1 MRFAETVLG
10 RAVMVV
16 TAAVAAGVTALVSG
30 CAHRAPQAPA
40 KPGAATPTAPTAKV
54 EPQTALPSLQGS
66 VKSWDEYRLRAAK
79 RMVAANPDKTY
90 LSDPP
95 DPLLA
100 IPVLEITVKAD
111 GSIERIEVV
120 RVPTQAKDT
129 VELAKEAVRRAA
141 PFGDVG
147 RLPKPWKFRET
158 FLYDDAR
165 RFKPMILDQ

>member
-16 TAAVAAGVTALVSG
+16 SAAVAAGVTALVSG
-30 CAHRAPQAPA
+30 CASRAPQAPS
-40 KPGAATPTAPTAKV
+40 KPAAPVAPSAKV
-54 EPQTALPSLQGS
+54 EPQAAMPNLQGP
-66 VKSWDEYRLRAAK
+66 VKTWDEYRLRAAK

-100 IPVLEITVKAD
+100 IPVLDITVKAD
-111 GSIERIEVV
+111 GSIDRIEVV

>member
-16 TAAVAAGVTALVSG
+16 SAAVAAGAAALVSG
-30 CAHRAPQAPA
+30 CAHRAPQVPA
-40 KPGAATPTAPTAKV
+40 KPAAPVAPSAKV
-54 EPQTALPSLQGS
+54 EPQAAMPNLQGA
-66 VKSWDEYRLRAAK
+66 VKTWDEYRLRAAQ

-111 GSIERIEVV
+111 GSIDRIEVV

>member
-16 TAAVAAGVTALVSG
+16 SAAVAAGAAALVSG
-30 CAHRAPQAPA
+30 CAHRAPAAPA
-40 KPGAATPTAPTAKV
+40 KPAAPAAPSAKV
-54 EPQTALPSLQGS
+54 EPQTALPSLQGA
-66 VKSWDEYRLRAAK
+66 VKNWDEYRVRAAK

-111 GSIERIEVV
+111 GSIDRIDVV

>member
-1 MRFAETVLG
+1 M
-10 RAVMVV
+10 VMG
-16 TAAVAAGVTALVSG
+16 AALAAAVTALVSG

-40 KPGAATPTAPTAKV
+40 KPNASAPSA
-54 EPQTALPSLQGS
+54 PNALPEAGLPSVQGA
-66 VKSWDEYRLRAAK
+66 VRTWDEYRLRAAK
-79 RMVAANPDKTY
+79 RMVAANPDKSYTGT
-90 LSDPP
+90 PP

-100 IPVLEITVKAD
+100 IPVLDITVKAD
-111 GSIERIEVV
+111 GSIDRIDVV

-141 PFGDVG
+141 PFGEVG

-158 FLYDDAR
+158 FLYGDDR

>member
-1 MRFAETVLG
+1 VRFAETVLG
-10 RAVMVV
+10 RSVLVI

-40 KPGAATPTAPTAKV
+40 KPSPTTPTAPSAKV
-54 EPQTALPSLQGS
+54 EPQAVLPSLQGS

-95 DPLLA
+95 EPLLA

-111 GSIERIEVV
+111 GSIDRIDVV

-141 PFGDVG
+141 PFGEVG

-158 FLYDDAR
+158 FLYDDER

>member
-1 MRFAETVLG
+1 MRFAKTALG
-10 RAVMVV
+10 RAVMVAS
-16 TAAVAAGVTALVSG
+16 AAVAAGVTALVSG

-40 KPGAATPTAPTAKV
+40 KPTSPAAPSATV
-54 EPQTALPSLQGS
+54 QPQAALPSLQGP
-66 VKSWDEYRLRAAK
+66 VKSWEEYRVRAAK
-79 RMVAANPDKTY
+79 RMVAANPDITY

-100 IPVLEITVKAD
+100 IPVLDITVKAD
-111 GSIERIEVV
+111 GSIDRIEVV

-141 PFGDVG
+141 PFGEVG